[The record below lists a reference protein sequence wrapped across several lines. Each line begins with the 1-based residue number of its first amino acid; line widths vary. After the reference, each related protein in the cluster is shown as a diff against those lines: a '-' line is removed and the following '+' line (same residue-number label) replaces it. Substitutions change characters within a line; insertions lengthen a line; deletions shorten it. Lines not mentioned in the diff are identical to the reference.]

1 MFKKKKKEKL
11 IVLASDRIG
20 YIRQITLLHLVFPLA
35 RKYQLFCFLFLTLHL
50 LDIFIFLHIGST
62 TNVNSYCRSKV
73 KKKKKSD
80 PLLNFV
86 HAHIHIHAPIHMY
99 TIRLEEFAHVFL
111 GKRGK
116 QFGVAYIGDS
126 FIYLFIYFEF
136 RCSICLLIKTLA
148 DAADLRSSTT
158 TMQRSWG

>member
-1 MFKKKKKEKL
+1 MQEQ
-11 IVLASDRIG
+11 G
-20 YIRQITLLHLVFPLA
+20 
-35 RKYQLFCFLFLTLHL
+35 
-50 LDIFIFLHIGST
+50 
-62 TNVNSYCRSKV
+62 
-73 KKKKKSD
+73 KKKKSD

-126 FIYLFIYFEF
+126 FIYLFIYWVQMFYLF
-136 RCSICLLIKTLA
+136 A
-148 DAADLRSSTT
+148 Y
-158 TMQRSWG
+158 